1 MTEPETPTEEIAT
14 IDQETIRPIK
24 IGVPRGLFFFK
35 FFPLWKA
42 FLEYLHCEVV
52 VSPATTT
59 KIVEEGAKA
68 ALSELCVPMKIFYG
82 NVLALLHEYPDID
95 YLFIPRYVAVH
106 NDKFY
111 CPKFMILPEAIKYGL
126 RLTKPIITLE
136 VNAKEIKGIEGAIK
150 FGKELGINEEDS
162 GKAWY
167 FAMEKYQAAKEKA
180 HNGKWLDQLNQ
191 LDADPKHTRKKT
203 VIKQKIPEALQGKF
217 PINVLILG
225 HAYNVL

>member
-1 MTEPETPTEEIAT
+1 M
-14 IDQETIRPIK
+14 
-24 IGVPRGLFFFK
+24 
-35 FFPLWKA
+35 
-42 FLEYLHCEVV
+42 V

-82 NVLALLHEYPDID
+82 HVLALLHEYPDIN

-106 NDKFY
+106 NNKFY

-150 FGKELGINEEDS
+150 FGKKLGINEEDS

-191 LDADPKHTRKKT
+191 LDADPKHT
-203 VIKQKIPEALQGKF
+203 Q
-217 PINVLILG
+217 
-225 HAYNVL
+225 